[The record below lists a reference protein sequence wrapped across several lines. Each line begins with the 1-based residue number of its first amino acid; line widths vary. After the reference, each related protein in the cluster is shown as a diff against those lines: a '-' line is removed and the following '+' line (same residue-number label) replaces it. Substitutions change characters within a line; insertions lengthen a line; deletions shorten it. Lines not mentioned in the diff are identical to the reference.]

1 MQPTQSSPITSHS
14 RHPHQD
20 FLINLYKSPLFRCSI
35 EKNVAA
41 ALTEDLAQG
50 DIHTFLY
57 EATQTSQAQ
66 VISRENAIMCGTA
79 WVNSTFRQISDD
91 VGIQW
96 HVQDGDTIT
105 PNQVL
110 FDIQGP
116 TAALLSGE
124 RTALNFLQL
133 LMGTATQCASLQ
145 TIIAHTKTHI
155 LDTRK
160 TIPGLRLAQKYA
172 IACAGGA
179 NHRIG
184 LWDAF
189 LIKENHILAAGGIQ
203 EAVHK
208 ARHASPKTFLEVEVE
223 TLDELESALNAQVDR
238 ILLDNFSLEQLK
250 AAVTRRDAKAQH
262 LQCDLEAS
270 GNVNAGTIASI
281 AETGVDYISV
291 GAITKNVLA
300 ADLSFRIIKTSETN

>member
-1 MQPTQSSPITSHS
+1 MQPTQPSPIHRHC

-20 FLINLYKSPLFRCSI
+20 FLSNLYHSPLFRCSI

-57 EATQTSQAQ
+57 ESTQISSAQ
-66 VISRENAIMCGTA
+66 VISRENAIMCGMA
-79 WVNSTFRQISDD
+79 WVNSTFRHISDD
-91 VGIQW
+91 IRIKW
-96 HVQDGDTIT
+96 HVKDGDAIT
-105 PNQVL
+105 PNQIL
-110 FDIQGP
+110 FDIEGP

-133 LMGTATQCASLQ
+133 LMGTASQCSALQ
-145 TIIAHTKTHI
+145 KMIAHTKTHI

-172 IACAGGA
+172 IACAGGS

-189 LIKENHILAAGGIQ
+189 LIKENHIIAAGGIQ
-203 EAVHK
+203 NAVLK
-208 ARHASPKTFLEVEVE
+208 AQQASPKTFLEVEVE
-223 TLDELESALNAQVDR
+223 TLGELESALEAQVDR
-238 ILLDNFSLEQLK
+238 VLLDNFSLEQLK
-250 AAVTRRDAKAQH
+250 AAVALRDNKAQD

-270 GNVNAGTIASI
+270 GNVNADTIAAI

-300 ADLSFRIIKTSETN
+300 TDLSFRIIKTS